1 MFFLLT
7 RYHFKMSSEDIYHV
21 GVSVTSQYVAAQ
33 STPDQ
38 NNYVFTYRVIIHNL
52 GLIGAK
58 LLNRYWEIVDAH
70 GNIQK
75 VEGIGVIGQQPYLKP
90 GEIFEYT
97 SGAVL
102 TTPIGSMHGTYD
114 MVADDGIQFKAIIPV
129 FSLSSGLV
137 SLH

>member
-1 MFFLLT
+1 
-7 RYHFKMSSEDIYHV
+7 MSSVDIYHV
-21 GVSVTSQYVAAQ
+21 EVSVTSQYVAAQ

-38 NNYVFTYRVIIHNL
+38 NNYVFTYRVLIRNI

-58 LLNRYWEIVDAH
+58 LLNRHWEIVDAH

-114 MVADDGIQFKAIIPV
+114 MVADDGIQFKAIIPI